1 MMRAWRVIAVA
12 ALAAGLLT
20 SCGGGNGGGDG
31 DAGGAPTAGSKGG
44 EERTVLVDF
53 RHDEFASAFLGYYP
67 SHLKI
72 RPGDTVQFRQA
83 WTGEPHSVTFG
94 KFVDDFIEYLPQFEQ
109 YATPDDAL
117 AAGVSKDLVDRV
129 VDAYQ
134 KLPAMVSGYEVS
146 RAGSEG
152 CFVADAADAPV
163 VRDVETDVVDPSVP
177 CPAADKRQP
186 AFNGRQALYD
196 SGFIP
201 YKGPK
206 GNSFTVPI
214 AKDATPGT
222 YRFFCNYHFIFMQ
235 GELEIVPPGTAIPSE
250 QDVLREAREEVQSQ
264 AAKAL
269 AAVRKVQKLP
279 VGARVGKLRLPLAGK
294 AVSDESESEEDS
306 GSPVIINEFFPRTIQ
321 AKVGQPVRWDFD
333 GWGHTVSFNVP
344 KYFPI
349 FTVDDDTGRVQ
360 WDPKSHEPVGWDLPE
375 RETFRQEESPP
386 PADLDAG
393 TWDGKGG
400 FHSSGALNPGD
411 SFTLTFSRAGTYP
424 YACVLHP
431 QMVGT
436 VQVS

>member
-1 MMRAWRVIAVA
+1 MMRAWRYVA
-12 ALAAGLLT
+12 ISALVAGLLT
-20 SCGGGNGGGDG
+20 SCGGGGGNGGGP
-31 DAGGAPTAGSKGG
+31 PTASGSKGG

-53 RHDEFASAFLGYYP
+53 RHDEFASAFFGYYP

-94 KFVDDFIEYLPQFEQ
+94 KVVDDFIELLPEIGE
-109 YATPDDAL
+109 YPTPADAL
-117 AAGVSKDLVDRV
+117 AAGVSKEVVDRV
-129 VDAYQ
+129 SDAYER
-134 KLPAMVSGYEVS
+134 LPAMVSGYDVS

-152 CFVADAADAPV
+152 CFVADAADVPI
-163 VRDVETDVVDPSVP
+163 VRSLETDETDPSVP
-177 CPAADKRQP
+177 CPEADKRQP

-201 YKGPK
+201 YNGPR

-235 GELEIVPPGTAIPSE
+235 GEIEIVPPGSAIPSE
-250 QDVLREAREEVQSQ
+250 QQVRKEAREEVQSQ
-264 AAKAL
+264 AVKAL
-269 AAVRKVQKLP
+269 AAVRKVEKLP
-279 VGARVGKLRLPLAGK
+279 VGARVGSVAVPLAGK
-294 AVSDESESEEDS
+294 AVSEDPDDF
-306 GSPVIINEFFPRTIQ
+306 SPVIINEFFPRTIQ

-349 FTVDDDTGRVQ
+349 FTVDKETGRVQ

-411 SFTLTFSRAGTYP
+411 SFTVTFTRTGTYP